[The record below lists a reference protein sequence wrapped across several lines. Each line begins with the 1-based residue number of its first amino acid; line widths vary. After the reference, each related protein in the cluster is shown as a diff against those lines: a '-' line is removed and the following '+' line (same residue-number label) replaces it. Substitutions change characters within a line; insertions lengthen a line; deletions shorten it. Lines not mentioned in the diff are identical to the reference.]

1 MRVGIT
7 GYRNLSDLTEMLVRG
22 ELWRLVTTYG
32 PYELVGVTALR
43 PGPET
48 WFAEAVREHGGKVE
62 VLLPAGG
69 AELPRTEIAREATA
83 VHRLAPKSAG
93 GLGDDLGRAL
103 VGMIDELIAVW
114 DGTAEGDQR
123 EPAEIAAL
131 TRRAGLWVHEIW
143 PAGSERPRTA

>member
-7 GYRNLSDLTEMLVRG
+7 GYQGLSDLTEMLVRG
-22 ELWRLVTTYG
+22 ELWKLVTTYG

-48 WFAEAVREHGGKVE
+48 WFAQAVREHGGKVE
-62 VLLPAGG
+62 IVLPAG
-69 AELPRTEIAREATA
+69 AAAPARSEITREATA
-83 VHRLAPKSAG
+83 VHRLAPVAAG

-114 DGTAEGDQR
+114 DGDRDAG

-143 PAGSERPRTA
+143 PAGCERPAAH

>member
-7 GYRNLSDLTEMLVRG
+7 GHQGLSELSEILVRG
-22 ELWRLVTTYG
+22 DLWRLVTTYG
-32 PYELVGVTALR
+32 PYELVGVTPLR

-62 VLLPAGG
+62 ILLPAGAG
-69 AELPRTEIAREATA
+69 PLPRTEITAEATA
-83 VHRLAPKSAG
+83 VHRLAPTAAG

-114 DGTAEGDQR
+114 DGSPDC
-123 EPAEIAAL
+123 EPAEVAAL
-131 TRRAGLWVHEIW
+131 TRTAGLWVHEVW
-143 PAGSERPRTA
+143 PAGCER